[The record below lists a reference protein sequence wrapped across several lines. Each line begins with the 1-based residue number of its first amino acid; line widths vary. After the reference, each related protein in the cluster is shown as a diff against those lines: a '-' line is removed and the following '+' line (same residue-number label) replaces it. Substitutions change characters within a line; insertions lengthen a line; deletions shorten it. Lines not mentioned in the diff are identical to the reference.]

1 MKKWMLSA
9 IVYLAIVIVGYFTYE
24 AVFIEEQSVDTH
36 GSDHDASVDV
46 TDKNSEDHAS
56 HSSAANDDHSE
67 NAHEHDEQANSES
80 AVNVTVKEENKTLVL
95 TLEDLS
101 GNPVTDLEVNH
112 EKRLHLIVVDE
123 HLDQYFHLHPEE
135 TAPGQFEISSKLEEG
150 TYKAFVDIKPKNL
163 EYEVQPITFTVGNSD
178 TDKHSHGSLE
188 VDQQLEKTIG
198 GNKVTMSTTPLVI
211 DETVTLTFDVHGAK
225 LEQYLGA
232 LGHVVILD
240 EQGEEYLHVHPLEE
254 ENPVFETQFS
264 QPGIYKIW
272 AEFQENG
279 KVTAYPFVVEVK

>member
-9 IVYLAIVIVGYFTYE
+9 IVYLGIVIVGYFIYE
-24 AVFIEEQSVDTH
+24 AVFKEEQSVDTH
-36 GSDHDASVDV
+36 GTEHDTSVDV
-46 TDKNSEDHAS
+46 MEENSENHTS
-56 HSSAANDDHSE
+56 HSSAE
-67 NAHEHDEQANSES
+67 TAHEHDEQANSES
-80 AVNVTVKEENKTLVL
+80 AVNVTVNEENKTLVM
-95 TLEDLS
+95 TLEDIS

-123 HLDQYFHLHPEE
+123 HLDQYHHLHPDE
-135 TAPGQFEISSKLEEG
+135 TAPGQFEIASQLEEG

-163 EYEVQPITFTVGNSD
+163 DNEVQPISFIVGNPD
-178 TDKHSHGSLE
+178 TDDHSHGSLE
-188 VDQQLEKTIG
+188 VDQKLEKTID
-198 GNKVTMSTTPLVI
+198 GNKVTLSTTPLVVN
-211 DETVTLTFDVHGAK
+211 EPVTLTFDVHGAK

-279 KVTAYPFVVEVK
+279 KVTTYPFVVEVK

>member
-1 MKKWMLSA
+1 MLSA
-9 IVYLAIVIVGYFTYE
+9 IVYLGIVIVGYFTYE
-24 AVFIEEQSVDTH
+24 AIFIEDKSVDTH
-36 GSDHDASVDV
+36 GSDHDASVGV
-46 TDKNSEDHAS
+46 TDENSEKHTS
-56 HSSAANDDHSE
+56 HSSTE
-67 NAHEHDEQANSES
+67 NAHEHDEQGNSES
-80 AVNVTVKEENKTLVL
+80 AVNVTLKEENKTLVM

-101 GNPVTDLEVNH
+101 GNPVTDLEENH

-135 TAPGQFEISSKLEEG
+135 TALGQFEIASPLEEG

-163 EYEVQPITFTVGNSD
+163 DYEVQPIPFTVGNPD
-178 TDKHSHGSLE
+178 KDKHSHGSLE
-188 VDQQLEKTIG
+188 VDQQLEKTID
-198 GNKVTMSTTPLVI
+198 GNKVTMSTTPLIV
-211 DETVTLTFDVHGAK
+211 DEPVTLTFDVHGAK
-225 LEQYLGA
+225 LEPYLGA

-272 AEFQENG
+272 AEFQENE
-279 KVTAYPFVVEVK
+279 KVTTYPFVVEVK